1 MAVETTVT
9 LAQLTAFFGWCS
21 VINVAV
27 LLATTLVL
35 IPLRCP
41 VSRLHARM
49 TGLPESGLQR
59 IYFQYLAFYKISIFV
74 FNLVPYLALKLIVGA

>member
-1 MAVETTVT
+1 MT
-9 LAQLTAFFGWCS
+9 LPQLQAFFGWCS
-21 VINVAV
+21 VLNIGV

-35 IPLRCP
+35 IPLRDP

-49 TGLPESGLQR
+49 TGLPESGLHR

-74 FNLVPYLALKLIVGA
+74 FNLVPYLALKLVGGA